1 MRRRK
6 QAKKGDA
13 YLKLRLYVILGL
25 FLAAF
30 GAIVFRAVQ
39 LQIVKGPELKKMAE
53 RQHRKTLNLQ
63 SKRGDIYDRNLKE
76 LAVSIDVDSVFAQPD
91 KIESPRA
98 TARALAPV
106 IGVSSF
112 ELEKKLSGDGRF
124 VWLKR
129 QVDLKGEDRDMI
141 RGLEG
146 IGIIKE
152 GRRFYPNRQLASN
165 LIGFTGLD
173 ASGLEGV
180 EKYYDTM
187 LKGSSAR
194 LTGERD
200 AMGRG
205 LLYKDLDKTVPLQGM
220 EVELTIDKSIQ
231 YIAEKS
237 LKKAVDEYDA
247 KGGTAIVMDPM
258 TGEILAM
265 ATQPSFDPNDI
276 RRYGSGSWRNR
287 AIADVFEPGST
298 FKLFLIAAALE
309 ENIVKPENRFYCEN
323 GKYRVADR
331 VFHDTKEYGWL
342 TVTEILKYSSNI
354 GTAKIGEKLGSEQIY
369 RYLKAFGFGARNG
382 IDLPGEATGVL
393 RHPKNWSK
401 VSLHTI
407 SFGQGVSVTGLQM
420 ITALSSIANGGFLMQ
435 PYVVKSVKEPGGR
448 PVAETHPVVVKRVI
462 SEDTARKLTNM
473 MVEATG
479 KKSTGELAA
488 LPDFEVAGKT
498 GTAQKPDFKNG
509 GYARGAYIASFM
521 GFVPAD
527 DPMLAI
533 LVTVDE
539 PRGEYYGGRVAGPVF
554 REIAEES
561 LAYLGVFREGPGA
574 MRVERALMHEDAAP
588 VDGDAEEPSG
598 IRPMA
603 VPDFKGKSV
612 RMVMRMSS
620 ERSFDVEIRGSGR
633 AVSQS
638 PTPGSSIP
646 SKGPVIVE
654 FR

>member
-6 QAKKGDA
+6 KAKAD
-13 YLKLRLYVILGL
+13 YFKLRLTVVVGL

-30 GAIVFRAVQ
+30 GVIIFRAVQ
-39 LQIVKGPELKKMAE
+39 LQIVKGPELKKMAD

-63 SKRGDIYDRNLKE
+63 SKRGDIYDRNLKA
-76 LAVSIDVDSVFAQPD
+76 LAVSVEVDSVFAQPD
-91 KIESPRA
+91 KMESPRA
-98 TARALAPV
+98 TARALSRV
-106 IGVSSF
+106 LGVSSF
-112 ELEKKLSGDGRF
+112 EIEKKLSGEGRRF

-129 QVDLKGEDRDMI
+129 QVDLKSEDRELI

-146 IGIIKE
+146 VGIIKE

-165 LIGFTGLD
+165 LIGFTGVD
-173 ASGLEGV
+173 ANGLEGV
-180 EKYYDTM
+180 EKYYDAM

-200 AMGRG
+200 AMGRVI
-205 LLYKDLDKTVPLQGM
+205 LYDDLDKAVPLQGM
-220 EVELTIDKSIQ
+220 EVELTIDKTVQ

-237 LKKAVDEYDA
+237 LKKAVDSFNA
-247 KGGTAIVMDPM
+247 KGGTAIVMDPL
-258 TGEILAM
+258 TGEVLAM
-265 ATQPSFDPNDI
+265 ANQPSFDPNDI

-287 AIADVFEPGST
+287 AVTDTFEPGST

-309 ENIVKPENRFYCEN
+309 ENIVKPESRYFCEN

-331 VFHDTKEYGWL
+331 VFHDTKEHGWL

-354 GTAKIGEKLGSEQIY
+354 GTAKIGEELGSEQVY
-369 RYLKAFGFGARNG
+369 RYLKAFGFGKRNG
-382 IDLPGEATGVL
+382 VDLPGEAAGVL
-393 RHPKNWSK
+393 RHPKDWSK

-420 ITALSSIANGGFLMQ
+420 VTALSAIANGGFLMQ

-448 PVAETHPVVVKRVI
+448 PVAETHPAVVKRII
-462 SEDTARKLTNM
+462 SEETASKLTRM
-473 MVEATG
+473 MVESTRE
-479 KKSTGELAA
+479 KSTGELAA

-498 GTAQKPDFKNG
+498 GTAQKPDLKKG
-509 GYARGAYIASFM
+509 GYARGAYIASFL

-527 DPMLAI
+527 DPRLAI

-539 PRGEYYGGRVAGPVF
+539 PEVEHYGGTVAGPVF

-561 LAYLGVFREGPGA
+561 LAYLGVFREGAGA
-574 MRVERALMHEDAAP
+574 PKVEKALMHKEAPARAA
-588 VDGDAEEPSG
+588 GETFE

-603 VPDFKGKSV
+603 VPDFTGKSV
-612 RMVMRMSS
+612 RMVMRMSR
-620 ERSFDVEIRGSGR
+620 ERSFDVEIKGSGR

-638 PTPGSSIP
+638 PPPGSSIP
-646 SKGPVIVE
+646 SKRPVKVE